1 MESSTHI
8 YLPKITCG
16 NIAVKIIAFES
27 LTFWW
32 KQPMLFVLD
41 ENHVIIQLLF
51 IVLSVVTPFVS
62 GMIERDFVPPP
73 PPHSLQTCAI
83 AELSS
88 SILTNEPQASG
99 RASVWPLK
107 YWTSAVS
114 GRGQVERTS
123 LLFTTKESQLSKG
136 HIRSE
141 FFHSASP
148 KNNVPSLVEANFIV
162 GPPEEGLNR
171 WGVLKNIGNEKPRP
185 LKTKEILSI
194 IPLVLF
200 NHSSFSV
207 FLSLF
212 LYFKYEK
219 WQRRDVFSNSIEM
232 AIFKIK
238 IGLWKNTFFQF
249 SEISGYVCPSI
260 LYAHDAIAKK
270 NVSMNRR
277 KKKFSFTQTNHKL
290 FSPW

>member
-1 MESSTHI
+1 MEWLRET
-8 YLPKITCG
+8 
-16 NIAVKIIAFES
+16 
-27 LTFWW
+27 
-32 KQPMLFVLD
+32 
-41 ENHVIIQLLF
+41 
-51 IVLSVVTPFVS
+51 LS
-62 GMIERDFVPPP
+62 PPP
-73 PPHSLQTCAI
+73 PLLFADLCHSWVIIFHPYKRATGI
-83 AELSS
+83 RSR
-88 SILTNEPQASG
+88 IRLTAKVLDNSF
-99 RASVWPLK
+99 
-107 YWTSAVS
+107 TSAVS

-141 FFHSASP
+141 FFHSASA
-148 KNNVPSLVEANFIV
+148 KNNVPSLVETNFIV
-162 GPPEEGLNR
+162 GPPEGGLNR
-171 WGVLKNIGNEKPRP
+171 WGVLKNIGNKKPRP
-185 LKTKEILSI
+185 LKAKEILSI

>member
-32 KQPMLFVLD
+32 KQPMLFVPD
-41 ENHVIIQLLF
+41 ENHVIIQPLF
-51 IVLSVVTPFVS
+51 IVLIVETPFVS
-62 GMIERDFVPPP
+62 ELIERLCTPPLFADFC
-73 PPHSLQTCAI
+73 HSWVIIFHPYKRATGI
-83 AELSS
+83 RSR
-88 SILTNEPQASG
+88 IRLTAKVLDNSF
-99 RASVWPLK
+99 
-107 YWTSAVS
+107 TSAVS
-114 GRGQVERTS
+114 GRGHVERTS
-123 LLFTTKESQLSKG
+123 LLLTTVESQLSKG

-141 FFHSASP
+141 FFHSPSA

-162 GPPEEGLNR
+162 GPLEGGLNR
-171 WGVLKNIGNEKPRP
+171 WQCWKWEATP

-194 IPLVLF
+194 IPLVLL

-212 LYFKYEK
+212 LYFKYEQ
-219 WQRRDVFSNSIEM
+219 WQRRNIFSNSVEM

-238 IGLWKNTFFQF
+238 IGL
-249 SEISGYVCPSI
+249 
-260 LYAHDAIAKK
+260 
-270 NVSMNRR
+270 
-277 KKKFSFTQTNHKL
+277 
-290 FSPW
+290 